1 MPVLFALLQAPQERV
16 QASALGAIQGVCF
29 VPSGRHHIRSCR
41 QVYFFIHDRYDD
53 LNRCAFFIMRIRKV
67 ICYYFYVFKDC
78 FIIIAQNIERLCGL
92 MLAKDGAVRARALGS
107 VHNLSV
113 DIQSIVTILGDRS
126 VLCYR
131 QYGSLLKERTNG

>member
-53 LNRCAFFIMRIRKV
+53 LNRCAFFIEKFFV
-67 ICYYFYVFKDC
+67 IILY
-78 FIIIAQNIERLCGL
+78 ISRLLYNYCSEYR
-92 MLAKDGAVRARALGS
+92 ATVRSHACKGRCCSSQSIGLGS
-107 VHNLSV
+107 
-113 DIQSIVTILGDRS
+113 QP
-126 VLCYR
+126 
-131 QYGSLLKERTNG
+131 ERGHPEHSHHIR